1 MRKFLLFMAVILAAT
16 GLRAAGYDTLFYKP
30 NEPASLELKVDL
42 EKYPYLEGHEVTWY
56 AGFEE
61 TGGFIAKKILDSETA
76 IVDGKLY
83 LVNKD
88 LGESWQPSLPDLRT
102 ITVFY
107 GHKITKS
114 YDDGKGNTYYVK
126 DDFKSSILDTLAVC
140 HILKPLDKSY
150 IGKIR
155 VNGETGSEFD
165 IHVGDTAMIN
175 VTLKKGAEP
184 LDIQK
189 YGVLKVENNDTTFL
203 AVSDSSSIVY
213 VPEESAD
220 VQVFIWNELG
230 IFTSGA
236 IKTINVL
243 PDFCVTALRADVIT
257 GKNMVSTTEEGVN
270 EMSVEVAARDS
281 VALVAESNAEEAK
294 VSAVYTWNYDGMA
307 LPEGVVVKRNILEIN
322 SVGEETE
329 GTYNCVISERGGEQ
343 LTTVSFL
350 VKIPNATSNE
360 KISIENTLRY
370 SNGYLYLPENTNTI
384 KVFSITGRLVK
395 LINVKGLDNVPLKLN
410 GIFIVS
416 DGKNAIKIKGS
427 K

>member
-1 MRKFLLFMAVILAAT
+1 MAVILAAT

-30 NEPASLELKVDL
+30 NEPASLELKVNL
-42 EKYPYLEGHEVTWY
+42 EKYPYLEGRDVTWY

-88 LGESWQPSLPDLRT
+88 LGESWQPSLPNLRT

-140 HILKPLDKSY
+140 HILKPLDRSY

-165 IHVGDTAMIN
+165 VHVGDTAMVN
-175 VTLKKGAEP
+175 VTLKKGSEP

-203 AVSDSSSIVY
+203 AVSDSSNIVY
-213 VPEESAD
+213 VPKEGAD
-220 VQVFIWNELG
+220 VQMFIWNELG

-236 IKTINVL
+236 VKTINVL

-257 GKNMVSTTEEGVN
+257 GKNMVSTTEEGVG
-270 EMSVEVAARDS
+270 EMSVEVAAGDS

-294 VSAVYTWNYDGMA
+294 VSAVYTWNYDGRA
-307 LPEGVVVKRNILEIN
+307 LPEGVVAKRNILEID
-322 SVGEETE
+322 SVCEETE

-384 KVFSITGRLVK
+384 KVFSITGRLVR
-395 LINVKGLDNVPLKLN
+395 LMNVKGLENVPLKLN
-410 GIFIVS
+410 GIFIIS
-416 DGKNAIKIKGS
+416 DGKNAIKIKSS

>member
-30 NEPASLELKVDL
+30 NEPASLELKVNL
-42 EKYPYLEGHEVTWY
+42 EKYPYLEGRDVTWY

-88 LGESWQPSLPDLRT
+88 LGESWQPTLPNLRT

-140 HILKPLDKSY
+140 HILKPLDRSY

-165 IHVGDTAMIN
+165 VHVGDTAMVN
-175 VTLKKGAEP
+175 VTLERGAEP

-189 YGVLKVENNDTTFL
+189 YGVLKAENNDTTFL

-230 IFTSGA
+230 IFTSSA
-236 IKTINVL
+236 VKTINVL
-243 PDFCVTALRADVIT
+243 PDFCVTALRADVVT
-257 GKNMVSTTEEGVN
+257 GKNMVSTTEEGVD
-270 EMSVEVAARDS
+270 EMSVEVAAGDS

-294 VSAVYTWNYDGMA
+294 VSAVYTWNYDGRA
-307 LPEGVVVKRNILEIN
+307 LPEGVAVKRNILEID
-322 SVGEETE
+322 SVCEETE

-384 KVFSITGRLVK
+384 KVFSITGRLVR
-395 LINVKGLDNVPLKLN
+395 LMNVKGLDSVPLKLN

>member
-88 LGESWQPSLPDLRT
+88 LGESWQPALPALRT

-165 IHVGDTAMIN
+165 VHVGDTAMVS
-175 VTLKKGAEP
+175 VTLERGAEP

-203 AVSDSSSIVY
+203 AVSDSSNIVY
-213 VPEESAD
+213 VPKESAD

-236 IKTINVL
+236 VKTINVL
-243 PDFCVTALRADVIT
+243 PDFCVTSLRADVVT

-270 EMSVEVAARDS
+270 EMSVEVAAGDS
-281 VALVAESNAEEAK
+281 VALVAESNADEAK
-294 VSAVYTWNYDGMA
+294 VSAVYTWNYEGRA
-307 LPEGVVVKRNILEIN
+307 LPEGVVVKRNILEID

-329 GTYNCVISERGGEQ
+329 GVYNCVISERGGEQ

-384 KVFSITGRLVK
+384 KVFSITGRLVRSMD
-395 LINVKGLDNVPLKLN
+395 VKGLDNVPLKLD